1 MTTWRIIKWTAVP
14 ITAIAVG
21 AGALVASAAP
31 AAPAAGVQAAGVPA
45 AAVSL
50 VEDAACGITAPA
62 TPAPAAPA
70 ATPADAAGAAGATA
84 AVAITVTIPPV
95 AWLEVDENGRL
106 LAAAT
111 NTGCAPRTGD
121 TVVARR
127 PDRSVVADV
136 AIDLDTVAW
145 VGDFTQPAVL
155 VPQTDPVVIGR

>member
-31 AAPAAGVQAAGVPA
+31 AAPAAGVPA

-50 VEDAACGITAPA
+50 VEDAACGITATAA
-62 TPAPAAPA
+62 TAPAAPA

-84 AVAITVTIPPV
+84 AVAIKVTIPPV